1 MISEESLSLIIR
13 FTFGTI
19 FLWSG
24 ASKLADLGDFAD
36 AIRLYRLI
44 PRVTA
49 GAAAR
54 LVAWVEAALGTA
66 LLVGIGISWASRV
79 GIGLLAIFTVAV
91 GLNLIRGRRIPCG
104 CSRNSTEPIQIKHI
118 LRNAVGVLALVYLAR
133 LPVHR
138 WAVDSFLG
146 S

>member
-1 MISEESLSLIIR
+1 LQDEASLGLLIR
-13 FTFGTI
+13 FVLGTI

-24 ASKLADLGDFAD
+24 ASKMTDLGDFAD

-54 LVAWVEAALGTA
+54 LVAWVEATLGTA
-66 LLVGIGISWASRV
+66 LLVGIGVSWASRV
-79 GIGLLAIFTVAV
+79 GIGLLAIFTVAI
-91 GLNLIRGRRIPCG
+91 GINLFRGRRIPCG
-104 CSRNSTEPIQIKHI
+104 CRRNSTEPIQIKHI
-118 LRNAVGVLALVYLAR
+118 LRNSVALLALAYLAG
-133 LPVHR
+133 LPAHR